1 MLTVSG
7 LKFELAIWD
16 RTITPIMRHLLGFKQ
31 ILNCKILN
39 SSAVFCA
46 LHLNLLAGIQSQ
58 GQSCNTALMYASS
71 EIFTD
76 KKIALL
82 CCAFWFLGIIDAL
95 GLIVSCRAFG
105 VCIKSCLNN
114 EFFLAELI

>member
-1 MLTVSG
+1 
-7 LKFELAIWD
+7 
-16 RTITPIMRHLLGFKQ
+16 MRHLLGFKQ
-31 ILNCKILN
+31 ILNGKILN

-46 LHLNLLAGIQSQ
+46 LNLNLLAGIQSQ
-58 GQSCNTALMYASS
+58 GQSCNTALMYVSS

-76 KKIALL
+76 RKIALL